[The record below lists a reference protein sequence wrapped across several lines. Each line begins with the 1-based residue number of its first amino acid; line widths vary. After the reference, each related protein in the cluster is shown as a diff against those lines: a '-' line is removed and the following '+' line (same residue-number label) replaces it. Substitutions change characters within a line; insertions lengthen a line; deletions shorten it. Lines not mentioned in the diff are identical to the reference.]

1 MLIKF
6 LVIKKIEEVEVLK
19 EKIFELFKQNIK
31 NPNLYVTLFIIIM
44 IVLILFPYI
53 DANYFYYSRVE
64 KRINILNEITEL
76 DENRFSNNEIL
87 QNEYLSILKEI
98 EKQKDGSL
106 GSVFIT
112 DNSQTVNRNKFLSGA
127 VLSWVIAMVSL
138 FIKMEKWWYKLVSL
152 LLFGIIGMALGYF
165 STIIPTIVSP
175 KCNYIFMPIMQ
186 CVVFGMLITGGHNT

>member
-64 KRINILNEITEL
+64 KRINILN
-76 DENRFSNNEIL
+76 
-87 QNEYLSILKEI
+87 
-98 EKQKDGSL
+98 
-106 GSVFIT
+106 
-112 DNSQTVNRNKFLSGA
+112 
-127 VLSWVIAMVSL
+127 
-138 FIKMEKWWYKLVSL
+138 
-152 LLFGIIGMALGYF
+152 
-165 STIIPTIVSP
+165 
-175 KCNYIFMPIMQ
+175 
-186 CVVFGMLITGGHNT
+186 